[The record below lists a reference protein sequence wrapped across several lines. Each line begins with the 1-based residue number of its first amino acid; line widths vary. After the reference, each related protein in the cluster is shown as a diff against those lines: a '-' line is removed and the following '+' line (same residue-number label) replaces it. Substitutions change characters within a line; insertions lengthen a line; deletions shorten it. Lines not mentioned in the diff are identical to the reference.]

1 MLKKEGL
8 TKAIQY
14 VEENPH
20 NSLWKIVAEKA
31 LMDLDYLHAE
41 KALLKIDDYK
51 TIKYLKKVQ
60 QLDDR

>member
-1 MLKKEGL
+1 MNMQQYPFFLIHGPFL
-8 TKAIQY
+8 T
-14 VEENPH
+14 
-20 NSLWKIVAEKA
+20 SLQ
-31 LMDLDYLHAE
+31 DLDYLHAE